1 VDGVLPALALFL
13 LAFLGLVLFFLE
25 ALQGLE
31 EGLATFVVEDCAHG
45 DEFPGVFPFVVAG
58 EGVEGVEFED
68 LDTGVEIPGGVG
80 PAGGAFGWGAET
92 FGGGLS
98 LVEAVGDV

>member
-1 VDGVLPALALFL
+1 
-13 LAFLGLVLFFLE
+13 
-25 ALQGLE
+25 
-31 EGLATFVVEDCAHG
+31 
-45 DEFPGVFPFVVAG
+45 
-58 EGVEGVEFED
+58 VEGVEFED

-80 PAGGAFGWGAET
+80 SAGGAFDWGAET